1 MANPIQYLKEVRSEA
16 RKITWPSRQETTV
29 SVIGVFLMVLVAAL
43 FLYFSDQI
51 IAWAVRLIINL
62 GL

>member
-1 MANPIQYLKEVRSEA
+1 MNALYLAFAYLRYHWARS
-16 RKITWPSRQETTV
+16 V
-29 SVIGVFLMVLVAAL
+29 VMVLVAAL